1 MNAVWEAKLAC
12 HLDDEIL
19 FDLQTSVEFCGGTH
33 LLRSG
38 DMGTFVIS
46 AEEAIAKG
54 IRRVIALTGP
64 EADKAVKK
72 AQMLEDKL
80 AKVAVTVGKADLPQ
94 KDLVKLI
101 TELGDDI
108 SESQISYWR
117 KDEMRNKLKALKKA
131 VDDRDKAKK
140 AAVMTEIVE
149 TAKSLCNA
157 NKTVREKDTPSFFFE
172 LDFYNLYILFFRR
185 LSWFTS

>member
-1 MNAVWEAKLAC
+1 MIFA
-12 HLDDEIL
+12 
-19 FDLQTSVEFCGGTH
+19 LQTSVEFCGGTH

-80 AKVAVTVGKADLPQ
+80 AKVAATVGQASIAQ
-94 KDLVKLI
+94 KDAVKLI

-108 SESQISYWR
+108 SESQISYWK

-149 TAKSLCNA
+149 TAKALCNA
-157 NKTVREKDTPSFFFE
+157 NKTVSIPRQFLLNFNTHEISF
-172 LDFYNLYILFFRR
+172 L
-185 LSWFTS
+185 